1 MDFFYYAPTKV
12 YFGELNIQS
21 LVSEINGYG
30 VKVLI
35 LTGGKSTSNIAKT
48 IKDSL
53 SKKFDIALYEGV
65 TTNPLAEYI
74 EGLSTH
80 DFIPN
85 VIITVGG
92 GSVHDA
98 GKALSI
104 ALTHD
109 GKIEDYT
116 VDGKFSVPGIK
127 GNMPPV
133 ITIPTIS
140 GTGAEVSPASLVRI
154 GDQKRVIFS
163 PFLYPKATFIDF
175 RLAKSLS
182 VNQCRNTAID
192 ALVQGAESL
201 VSTASQSFSKRYS
214 CSAIKRT
221 VNALI
226 MLNRNGLTESVLEEL
241 ALASIESLYAV
252 GQSTVGAA
260 HAISDP
266 LSGIFNIHHGIAV
279 GTLFPYVAEVNYD
292 FAKAGYD
299 ELKLIIE
306 DILEIKTPS
315 IKDAIHG
322 FYDTIGFDYHAVKSQ
337 LDKCG
342 FTQQFNKCV
351 KDSYNGDM
359 NGNPRE
365 LNDQLIGRILHSIM
379 E

>member
-1 MDFFYYAPTKV
+1 MEFFYYAPTKV

-21 LVSEINGYG
+21 LASEINSYG
-30 VKVLI
+30 SKVLM
-35 LTGGKSTSNIAKT
+35 LTGGNSTSIIAKT

-53 SKKFDIALYEGV
+53 STKFDIVLFDGV
-65 TTNPLAEYI
+65 TTNPPVEYI
-74 EGLSTH
+74 EGLSTQG
-80 DFIPN
+80 FKPS

-109 GKIEDYT
+109 SKIEDYT
-116 VDGKFSVPGIK
+116 VDGKYSVPGIK
-127 GNMPPV
+127 GNMPSV

-154 GDQKRVIFS
+154 RDQKRVIFS
-163 PFLYPKATFIDF
+163 PFLYPKATFIDYRF
-175 RLAKSLS
+175 AKSLS

-201 VSTASQSFSKRYS
+201 VSTASQSFSKKYS
-214 CSAIKRT
+214 YSAIKRT

-266 LSGIFNIHHGIAV
+266 LSGIYNIHHGIAV
-279 GTLFPYVAEVNYD
+279 GTLCPYVAEVNYN

-299 ELKLIIE
+299 EIKLIIE
-306 DILEIKTPS
+306 DVLKIKTSS

-322 FYDTIGFDYHAVKSQ
+322 FYDTIEFDYHEVKNQ
-337 LDKCG
+337 LDKCE
-342 FTQQFNKCV
+342 FTQQFIKCV

-365 LNDQLIGRILHSIM
+365 LNDHLIGRILHSIM